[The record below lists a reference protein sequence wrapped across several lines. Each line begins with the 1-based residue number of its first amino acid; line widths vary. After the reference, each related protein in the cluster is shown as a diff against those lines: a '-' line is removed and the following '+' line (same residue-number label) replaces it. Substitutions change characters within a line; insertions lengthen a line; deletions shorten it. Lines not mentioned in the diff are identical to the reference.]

1 MINIRVYVRR
11 EFRSPRWSLWR
22 GWEKYWWTEPWWQWW
37 SCDSPVDEVV
47 FCLQQG
53 FPNSILVLVIL
64 KSDLALPHVWLE
76 KVVFGEKRCLN
87 QTPTFFQTKV
97 SEWIFSL
104 TATQRFFTVGLRKDG
119 QGQRVPFYYY
129 DNTTPSPNQCFN
141 ISEFKRNSTKRMFFI
156 TTGILHH

>member
-1 MINIRVYVRR
+1 MMRLEKVLMNWALVAMMEMMEAMMATVVTHLWT
-11 EFRSPRWSLWR
+11 RSCSA
-22 GWEKYWWTEPWWQWW
+22 
-37 SCDSPVDEVV
+37 
-47 FCLQQG
+47 FNNQQG

-104 TATQRFFTVGLRKDG
+104 TQRFL
-119 QGQRVPFYYY
+119 Q
-129 DNTTPSPNQCFN
+129 
-141 ISEFKRNSTKRMFFI
+141 
-156 TTGILHH
+156 LA

>member
-1 MINIRVYVRR
+1 MTVGKSID
-11 EFRSPRWSLWR
+11 ELSL
-22 GWEKYWWTEPWWQWW
+22 GGNDGDDGGDDGH

-76 KVVFGEKRCLN
+76 KVVFGEKRCSN

-104 TATQRFFTVGLRKDG
+104 TQRFL
-119 QGQRVPFYYY
+119 Q
-129 DNTTPSPNQCFN
+129 
-141 ISEFKRNSTKRMFFI
+141 
-156 TTGILHH
+156 LA